1 MSQRPL
7 SPSDRPG
14 TVQEALDRA
23 VLALRAQRLGEAEGL
38 AAGVLRSNRSH
49 VLAAQV
55 LGQALLLQKRAK
67 EAVGPLSQAARLS
80 GDPAIETLL
89 ARALTDLGRE
99 DEALERLRQAV
110 TRRPPYPLA
119 FLELGDQLRQLG
131 RFDEA
136 EGVFEDGIA
145 LAPDAVGLLV
155 GLGYVH
161 LNRNDRVAARRLF
174 LQARAAAPLRHDA
187 QIALAGVMVQDG
199 DYAAAAEV
207 YRQALH
213 SRPDDAAARIGLAK
227 CLLEMGERTAGEAT
241 LRSATQSGAQ
251 MAGLAIT
258 ALASTSHGR
267 FFLRPSAAAKFLGA
281 EAQGR

>member
-1 MSQRPL
+1 MSKRPL

-14 TVQEALDRA
+14 TVQEALERA

-38 AAGVLRSNRSH
+38 AAGVLRSNRGH

-55 LGQALLLQKRAK
+55 LGQALLLQNRAK
-67 EAVGPLSQAARLS
+67 EALGPLSQAARLS

-89 ARALTDLGRE
+89 ARALTDLRRE
-99 DEALERLRQAV
+99 NEALERLRQAV
-110 TRRPPYPLA
+110 ARRPPYPLA

-136 EGVFEDGIA
+136 KGVFEDGIA
-145 LAPDAVGLLV
+145 LAPDAVGLFV

-174 LQARAAAPLRHDA
+174 LQARAAAPQRHDA

-213 SRPDDAAARIGLAK
+213 SRPDDAPARIGLAK
-227 CLLEMGERTAGEAT
+227 CLLEMGERAAGEAT

-251 MAGLAIT
+251 MAGPAIS

-281 EAQGR
+281 DA